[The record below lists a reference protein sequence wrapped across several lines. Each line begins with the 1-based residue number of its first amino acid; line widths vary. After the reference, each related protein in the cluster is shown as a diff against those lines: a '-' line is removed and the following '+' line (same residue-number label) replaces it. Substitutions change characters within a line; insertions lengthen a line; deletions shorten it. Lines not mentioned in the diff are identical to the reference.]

1 MSTLELKKELHQIID
16 NSDTNL
22 VEGFYAI
29 ITAYIEKS
37 KNSQMIAESEE
48 DIKSGRIHNQ
58 NEVRKIIESWK
69 YGFDKAIQIALKL
82 QKGTE
87 ILENSKYDFSEIGSI
102 DAEFAHLK
110 RNYRKLI
117 DGHFKITYREG
128 KTKIYIN
135 RIFDT
140 RQNPNKNK

>member
-1 MSTLELKKELHQIID
+1 LDRIIKPVFWTARAIKDLEKVTRCNALL
-16 NSDTNL
+16 
-22 VEGFYAI
+22 
-29 ITAYIEKS
+29 
-37 KNSQMIAESEE
+37 
-48 DIKSGRIHNQ
+48 
-58 NEVRKIIESWK
+58 
-69 YGFDKAIQIALKL
+69 YGFKKAVQIALKL

-87 ILENSKYDFSEIGSI
+87 LLENPKYDFSQIGEIDI
-102 DAEFAHLK
+102 EFNHFK

-117 DGHFKITYREG
+117 DGHCKITYREG

>member
-1 MSTLELKKELHQIID
+1 LDRITKPVFWTTRAIKDLEKVTRFNALL
-16 NSDTNL
+16 
-22 VEGFYAI
+22 
-29 ITAYIEKS
+29 
-37 KNSQMIAESEE
+37 
-48 DIKSGRIHNQ
+48 
-58 NEVRKIIESWK
+58 
-69 YGFDKAIQIALKL
+69 YGFNKAIQIAVKL

-87 ILENSKYDFSEIGSI
+87 ILENPKYNFSEIGAV
-102 DAEFAHLK
+102 DLEFIHLK

-117 DGHFKITYREG
+117 DGHCKITYREG

>member
-1 MSTLELKKELHQIID
+1 MDRIIKPVFWTTRAIKDLEKVTRFNALL
-16 NSDTNL
+16 
-22 VEGFYAI
+22 
-29 ITAYIEKS
+29 
-37 KNSQMIAESEE
+37 
-48 DIKSGRIHNQ
+48 
-58 NEVRKIIESWK
+58 

-82 QKGTE
+82 QKRTE
-87 ILENSKYDFSEIGSI
+87 ILENPKYDFSEIGAT
-102 DAEFAHLK
+102 DLEFIHLK

-117 DGHFKITYREG
+117 DGHCKITYREG